1 MLGTV
6 GRCTRGRQLPA
17 CLTRTKS
24 EKDPTSRSQ
33 TPPSN
38 SVHSISHA
46 WVAKKAVI
54 QSRGQPE
61 HLESEEAQ
69 PCMNSS
75 IRYSQPSNA
84 LSVSAPSSKRAVRD
98 RQCQLQQ
105 LLSIFHRHCCTRR
118 RRRRRHFR

>member
-84 LSVSAPSSKRAVRD
+84 LSLSGQAQSVRSASDSANCSSCCLASIGIGALADD
-98 RQCQLQQ
+98 R
-105 LLSIFHRHCCTRR
+105 SEEH
-118 RRRRRHFR
+118 